1 MRIAGKHRWY
11 IADAYLPSSGL
22 GEKWE
27 GHESICI
34 LNVGNEEARMKIG
47 LYFEDR
53 DAIEDI
59 VVVVG
64 SKTCRHIRMDKPE
77 GLGGTEIP
85 RDVPFGV
92 SLVSNRPVI
101 VQYSRLDVTQPNF
114 TLMTTIP
121 YSED

>member
-1 MRIAGKHRWY
+1 MRVAGKHRWY
-11 IADAYLPSSGL
+11 IADGYLPSSGL

-34 LNVGNEEARMKIG
+34 LNVGNEEARMTIG
-47 LYFEDR
+47 VYFEDR
-53 DAIEDI
+53 EAIEDI
-59 VVVVG
+59 VVVVKP
-64 SKTCRHIRMDKPE
+64 KTCRHIRMDQPE
-77 GLGGTEIP
+77 GLGGAEVP